1 MRERQQ
7 AAISFG
13 SGPCRATLT
22 VLAPAK
28 LNLFLHVIGR
38 RADGYH
44 LIQSLVV
51 FASIGDRISVA
62 PGDDLNLR
70 IDGPFSKELAGKSN
84 LVLKAAN
91 LLIRDLQLDH
101 AGAQIRLEK
110 NLPIAAG
117 IGGGSGDAAAVLHA
131 LQVLWNAPLGSDK
144 ALKLALELGA
154 DVPACYLGQPVL
166 VEGFGEILRPY
177 EDVPEIPLLLVNPGP
192 RVRTPDVFRKFHES
206 ASKYSAE
213 IPVSDLRDSTDFW
226 DLILHSRNDLE
237 PIASSIIPSIEMCLD
252 EISKT
257 DGCRLARMSGSGATC
272 FGLYMNNDSARAAA
286 AVIKSKRPGWWT
298 HSGHIRGSSGTE
310 EHR

>member
-1 MRERQQ
+1 MGNIVKTRPVELGAERD
-7 AAISFG
+7 G
-13 SGPCRATLT
+13 SAVQLEVLYYRVYLRGPPPVLIRAL
-22 VLAPAK
+22 
-28 LNLFLHVIGR
+28 
-38 RADGYH
+38 
-44 LIQSLVV
+44 
-51 FASIGDRISVA
+51 
-62 PGDDLNLR
+62 
-70 IDGPFSKELAGKSN
+70 LAGN
-84 LVLKAAN
+84 IELRPR
-91 LLIRDLQLDH
+91 LLSRSTVP
-101 AGAQIRLEK
+101 EV
-110 NLPIAAG
+110 AAG

-131 LQVLWNAPLGSDK
+131 LQVFWNAPLGSDR
-144 ALKLALELGA
+144 ALKLALKLGA

-206 ASKYSAE
+206 AAKYSEE
-213 IPVSDLRDSTDFW
+213 IPASDLRDSTDFW
-226 DLILHSRNDLE
+226 DLLLHGRNDLE